1 MFTGIAQK
9 NKAVAK
15 TYFDEH
21 LSHNDYYTQGEV
33 EVGRW
38 IGVGGEQLGLLEGQ
52 PVEREAFMSLCD
64 NLHPTTGER
73 LTQRQNGEGNRRIF
87 YDFTCSAPKSVS
99 ILAVTMNDERILRA
113 HQDAARFAAKELEQF
128 AATRIRINGA
138 EEDRTTG
145 NLVGAEF
152 LHNSSRAL
160 DPQLHTHFTFFNATH
175 DGQEQ
180 RWKAL
185 QTSDMF
191 AASQYGTEVYRN
203 ELVRRLTGLGYG
215 VRPTSK
221 GFEIEGVAPA
231 IIKRFSK
238 RSAERD
244 EVIAKMEEKLGRKLT
259 NNEVSVAVHRTRSR
273 KLKGVTTEEVRQT
286 QLQQLSP
293 QEVSVLQS
301 LQRQA
306 TGLRR
311 QLGSAQKVTETAAL
325 EFASAHLFERQS
337 VVSQEDLLRQAL
349 IAGRGQTD
357 LAVLKKGLTDS
368 PDFIRVGR
376 DISTREILGAE
387 LYLIQTLNA
396 GQATRAALTPGFQ
409 AVSTL
414 GADQR
419 QALSHVL
426 SSSDQFTG
434 MRGLAGAGKTTTL
447 SELDRALHESGH
459 AGVFCAPTT
468 AATEVLRGDGFS
480 SAVTLA
486 KLLSDEQLQDKLDA
500 RSVVV
505 LDEAGLVGSSEMKKL
520 FELVTRQDA
529 RVIFSGD
536 TGQHTSVTQGDALRL
551 LEEHS
556 HYSFR
561 ELTTIRRQQAD
572 DYREVVELAARHRPQ
587 EAFDRLDQ
595 LGWVLEPTD
604 LYETAAAAYLESRRQ
619 GRPALLV
626 APTWGEIE
634 SVTDAVRSRLKEE
647 GGLTKKEETVPIFD
661 ALGWTDAQKR
671 QVTQYRPG
679 QRILFGQHSGTFKQ
693 NEMIEVVAVDPA
705 KNALQVRRVDGT
717 MQSCSTQWFR
727 PRTGSSF
734 DVGESREIAV
744 APGDLLLLQANRV
757 KDGLVNGQVGTVA
770 RIEKGKITLTDGRV
784 LPSDYRQ
791 FSHGY
796 CVTSHAA
803 QARTVDAVFLVA
815 SSRSAPAIHREQ
827 FYVSI
832 SRGRQECRVFTDDKI
847 LLRDRVTR
855 STQRQAALELV
866 GEALVA
872 QGMVPAL
879 KMAPRAR
886 QTPKMRPLVNLNESE
901 RPLRVPLGHRMADLS
916 LRVIRAMDTWA
927 HETLARIIP
936 VAETQKIPPL
946 TVAPE
951 LRQKVKESHTISTP
965 IIEPVIRQRRRG
977 PSIGL

>member
-1 MFTGIAQK
+1 MFTGVAQK

-38 IGVGGEQLGLLEGQ
+38 IGSGGEHLGLLEGQ
-52 PVEREAFMSLCD
+52 PVNREAFMSLCD
-64 NLHPTTGER
+64 NLHPTTCVR

-99 ILAVTMNDERILRA
+99 ILAVTMDDARIMRA
-113 HQDAARFAAKELEQF
+113 HQEAARIAAKELEQF

-175 DGQEQ
+175 DQQEQ

-203 ELVRRLTGLGYG
+203 ELARQLTGLGYE
-215 VRPTSK
+215 VEATSK
-221 GFEIEGVAPA
+221 GFEIVGVSPA
-231 IIKRFSK
+231 LRKRFSK

-244 EVIAKMEEKLGRKLT
+244 EVISRMEEKLGRKLT

-273 KLKGVTTEEVRQT
+273 KLKGMTTEEVRQL

-293 QEVSVLQS
+293 EEISTLQS
-301 LQRQA
+301 LKARA
-306 TGLRR
+306 TGLRVPPDP
-311 QLGSAQKVTETAAL
+311 AQKVSESAAL
-325 EFASAHLFERQS
+325 DFASAHVFERNS
-337 VVSQEDLLRQAL
+337 VVPQEELLRHAL

-357 LAVLKKGLTDS
+357 LAELKKGLTDS

-376 DISTREILGAE
+376 EISTREILGTE
-387 LYLIQTLNA
+387 LYLIQTLDA
-396 GQATRAALTPGFQ
+396 GKDALAALAPGFQ
-409 AVSTL
+409 PTRNL

-419 QALSHVL
+419 AALSHVL
-426 SSSDQFTG
+426 SSPDQFTG

-447 SELDRALHESGH
+447 SELGRALDASGH
-459 AGVFCAPTT
+459 QGVFCAPTT

-480 SAVTLA
+480 SAVTLT
-486 KLLSDEQLQDKLDA
+486 KLLSDSKWQDRLNDK
-500 RSVVV
+500 SVVV
-505 LDEAGLVGSSEMKKL
+505 LDEAGLVGTGEMKKL
-520 FELVTRQDA
+520 FELVTQKNA
-529 RVIFSGD
+529 RVVFSGD
-536 TGQHTSVTQGDALRL
+536 TGQHTSVTRGDALRL

-556 HYSFR
+556 SYSFR
-561 ELTTIRRQQAD
+561 ELTRIRRQQAD
-572 DYREVVELAARHRPQ
+572 DYREVVELAARHKPQ
-587 EAFDRLDQ
+587 EAFDRLDA
-595 LGWVLEPTD
+595 LGWIVEPTN
-604 LYETAAAAYLESRRQ
+604 LYETAAAAYLDSREQ
-619 GRPALLV
+619 GKPALLI
-626 APTWGEIE
+626 APTWNEIE
-634 SVTDAVRSRLKEE
+634 SVTEAVRARLKKE
-647 GGLTKKEETVPIFD
+647 GTLAKKEEVVPIFD
-661 ALGWTDAQKR
+661 SSSWTEAQKR

-693 NEMIEVVAVDPA
+693 NELIEVVAVDPA
-705 KNALQVRRVDGT
+705 RNALEVKREDGT
-717 MQSCSTQWFR
+717 THLFR

-734 DVGESREIAV
+734 DVGEAREIPV
-744 APGDLLLLQANRV
+744 AAGDLLLLQANRK
-757 KDGLVNGQVGTVA
+757 KDGLVNGQVGTVQSV
-770 RIEKGKITLTDGRV
+770 ENGKITLADGRV
-784 LPSDYRQ
+784 LPADYRQ
-791 FSHGY
+791 FAHGY

-815 SSRSAPAIHREQ
+815 SSRSAPAINREQ

-832 SRGRQECRVFTDDKI
+832 SRGRQECRVLTDDKE
-847 LLRDRVTR
+847 LLRDRVAR

-866 GEALVA
+866 GEALVL
-872 QGMVPAL
+872 QGLIPQPPTP
-879 KMAPRAR
+879 PRPR
-886 QTPKMRPLVNLNESE
+886 QTPKMRPLANLDETA
-901 RPLRVPLGHRMADLS
+901 RPLRVPLRERMADIS
-916 LRVIRAMDTWA
+916 LRVGETMTTWA
-927 HETLARIIP
+927 HEVLARLIP
-936 VAETQKIPPL
+936 AMTPKATPL
-946 TVAPE
+946 SEVPHVTPAAPE
-951 LRQKVKESHTISTP
+951 LRPSVSIP
-965 IIEPVIRQRRRG
+965 IIEPPRQRIRG
-977 PSIGL
+977 PSLGR